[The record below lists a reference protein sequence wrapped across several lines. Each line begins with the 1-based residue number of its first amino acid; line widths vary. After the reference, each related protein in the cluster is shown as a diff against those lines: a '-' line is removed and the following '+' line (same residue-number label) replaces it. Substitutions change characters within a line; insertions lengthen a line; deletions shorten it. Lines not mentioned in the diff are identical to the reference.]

1 MPLPGRLA
9 ASCRQAQ
16 VFLQIADIGPV
27 MLGRRE
33 REQHLERRLAA
44 ARSQIRDLES
54 QLRERAQTDPVT
66 GLGSLDRF
74 RTQLDIEAARA
85 RRHGRALSVA
95 VLDVDDFRA
104 LCARHG
110 HAVGD
115 EVLRTVSAAL
125 VKQTRL
131 HDVPCRGAG
140 DEFVVLMPETEL
152 GGAAACCERMLREL
166 EGMRSGPLESIRLS
180 AGVAAYDRS
189 ESPAGT
195 LGAAYVA
202 LDHSR
207 RLGGHRV
214 TAGPQLDDVTPEENG
229 RRDAVS
235 ALAVTLTERD
245 RYTGDHSEE
254 VLRLVESVARGLGLD
269 DDEVDR
275 VKAAALLHDIG
286 KVAIS
291 DDILNKA
298 GSLTEEE
305 WRIMK
310 DHTVIGERILR
321 AIPGLGSVARIV
333 RHEHERWDG
342 GGYPDGI
349 SGEAIPIGS
358 RIILACDAYHAMT
371 SDRPYREAMTHAQAL
386 AELSRHAGTQFDPQV
401 VEVLVG
407 QLYLARQNGA
417 AAAAA

>member
-1 MPLPGRLA
+1 
-9 ASCRQAQ
+9 
-16 VFLQIADIGPV
+16 
-27 MLGRRE
+27 MLGRRD
-33 REQHLERRLAA
+33 REQQLEELLAQA
-44 ARSQIRDLES
+44 QSRIHELEAELRARSES
-54 QLRERAQTDPVT
+54 DRVT
-66 GLGSLDRF
+66 GLGTLEKF
-74 RTQLDIEAARA
+74 RSQLDIEAARA
-85 RRHGRALSVA
+85 RRHRRPLAVA

-110 HAVGD
+110 HAGGD
-115 EVLRTVSAAL
+115 EVLRAVAQVLTA
-125 VKQTRL
+125 QTRV
-131 HDVPCRGAG
+131 HDVSCRGAG
-140 DEFVVLMPETEL
+140 DEFAVLMPETDLE
-152 GGAAACCERMLREL
+152 GAAACCGRMLHAL
-166 EGMRSGPLESIRLS
+166 ETTAVGPLQSISLS
-180 AGVAAYDRS
+180 AGIADFDPSA
-189 ESPAGT
+189 SPAAT

-207 RLGGHRV
+207 KLGGHRV
-214 TAGPQLDDVTPEENG
+214 TAGPQLEEVTPEETE

-235 ALAVTLTERD
+235 ALAVTLGERD

-254 VLRLVESVARGLGLD
+254 VLKLVEGVARSLGLD
-269 DDEVDR
+269 DEEVDR
-275 VKAAALLHDIG
+275 IKAAALLHDIG

-291 DDILNKA
+291 DDILNKPGPLDDA
-298 GSLTEEE
+298 E
-305 WRIMK
+305 WNVMK

-349 SGEAIPIGS
+349 EGEAIPIGS

-371 SDRPYREAMTHAQAL
+371 SDRPYRDSMTHAEAV

-407 QLYLARQNGA
+407 QLYLIRQSGTPA
-417 AAAAA
+417 AA